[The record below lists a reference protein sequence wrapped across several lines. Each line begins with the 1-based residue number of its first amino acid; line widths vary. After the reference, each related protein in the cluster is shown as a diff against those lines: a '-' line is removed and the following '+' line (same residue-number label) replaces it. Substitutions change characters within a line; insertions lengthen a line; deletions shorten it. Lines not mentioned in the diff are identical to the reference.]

1 MHTEKQTYS
10 ERADETLID
19 QIRKGDALAQEFL
32 LDKYKAVVK
41 SKTRPYFLMGAD
53 KEDILQEG
61 MIGLYKAVRDYQ
73 PEKNISFRSFAELCI
88 NRQIYTAI
96 KSAARQ
102 KHMPLNSYVSLNKP
116 VFEEDQ
122 EGSLLDLLKEEA
134 VSNPE
139 TLVIGQ
145 ESRNFIEAHMNDS
158 LTALEMKV
166 LKYHLDG
173 KNYEEIAALIGR
185 PEKSV
190 DNALQRIK
198 KKLEKFIA
206 EKKS

>member
-1 MHTEKQTYS
+1 M
-10 ERADETLID
+10 
-19 QIRKGDALAQEFL
+19 
-32 LDKYKAVVK
+32 DKYKAVVK